1 MAALMIDNMQQLAPW
16 AALSADGVTPSV
28 GLSVAADSATGTP
41 SGDMRSLVAQSVGA
55 VLDHRLRRNIPPLD
69 LAAWPEL
76 RITWQADVATGS
88 RADAPFFLELRLGSA
103 AAPIG
108 SPGNLWR
115 RRLPLDRADRW
126 ESPRFSLVDLP
137 PAVRTGVDQI
147 ELRCVANTPF
157 VARIDALAAAR
168 VAMPGDID
176 AALLARLDGRI
187 SIAGVPVAAQ
197 LVAAGASLPAT
208 MPLLLIQPYDLQPA
222 WALDA
227 AGVTPA
233 DFTGDGLRLRGASE
247 AFTLDYAIEARA
259 ATRADQATLVDF
271 LLDALPRQ
279 GTINVNDAPLRTEW
293 IMAPNRERAFA
304 IERQL
309 IHLRVTA
316 WRERGV
322 PVAVVPVKAIA
333 TIIDPREAAGG

>member
-1 MAALMIDNMQQLAPW
+1 MAALMIDNMQQLASW
-16 AALSADGVTPSV
+16 TALSPDGVTPSDT
-28 GLSVAADSATGTP
+28 LSIAADVATGTP
-41 SGDMRSLVAQSVGA
+41 SGDARSLVAQTAGTA
-55 VLDHRLRRNIPPLD
+55 IDHRLRRSIVPLN
-69 LAAWPEL
+69 LATWPEL
-76 RITWQADVATGS
+76 RMTWQANVATGS

-108 SPGNLWR
+108 SPGNGWR
-115 RRLPLDRADRW
+115 RRLPLDSADRW

-137 PAVRTGVDQI
+137 PAVRGAVDQI
-147 ELRCVANTPF
+147 ELRCVTNTLF

-168 VAMPGDID
+168 ASMPGDID
-176 AALLARLDGRI
+176 AALVDRLDGKI
-187 SIAGVPVAAQ
+187 SIAGTPVPAQ
-197 LVAAGASLPAT
+197 LVASGTPLPAAV
-208 MPLLLIQPYDLQPA
+208 PLLLIQPYDLQPA

-227 AGVTPA
+227 AGSTPA
-233 DFTGDGLRLRGASE
+233 DFTGDGLRLRGTSE

-259 ATRADQATLVDF
+259 ATRAEQAVLIDF

-279 GTINVNDAPLRTEW
+279 GTLAVNDATLRTEW

-322 PVAVVPVKAIA
+322 PVAVAPVK
-333 TIIDPREAAGG
+333 TISTIVDPRETSGG

>member
-1 MAALMIDNMQQLAPW
+1 MAALMIDAMQLWGAW
-16 AALSADGVTPSV
+16 TALSSDGMTPSAGLTIV
-28 GLSVAADSATGTP
+28 GDAATETP
-41 SGDMRSLVAQSVGA
+41 SGDARSLVAQSAGP
-55 VLDHRLRRNIPPLD
+55 VLDHRLRRSIAPLD
-69 LAAWPEL
+69 LAPWPEL
-76 RITWQADVATGS
+76 RLTWQANIATGS
-88 RADAPFFLELRLGSA
+88 RADSPFFLELRLGSA

-108 SPGNLWR
+108 SPGNDWR

-126 ESPRFSLVDLP
+126 ESPRFSLIDLP
-137 PAVRTGVDQI
+137 PLVRAAVNQI

-157 VARIDALAAAR
+157 VARLDALAAAR
-168 VAMPGDID
+168 ASIPADID
-176 AALLARLDGRI
+176 AALLARLDAKI

-197 LVAAGASLPAT
+197 IVAAGAPLPAT
-208 MPLLLIQPYDLQPA
+208 LPLLLLQPYDLQPA

-233 DFTGDGLRLRGASE
+233 DFTGGGLRLRGASE
-247 AFTLDYAIEARA
+247 AVTLDYAVEARA
-259 ATRADQATLVDF
+259 ATRADQAALVDF

-279 GTINVNDAPLRTEW
+279 GTIAVNDAALRLEW
-293 IMAPNRERAFA
+293 VTAPVRDRAFA

-322 PVAVVPVKAIA
+322 PVVVVPVKAI
-333 TIIDPREAAGG
+333 TTTIDPRERAGG